1 MFSGQ
6 QPNSETRNGKVENR
20 PSSELDLESLYYN
33 FHQCTGSSR
42 QEFEDLTLGEVQN
55 IIITYVNI
63 NGKQKNKN
71 KNESKTIK
79 GEKVTYMKL

>member
-1 MFSGQ
+1 M
-6 QPNSETRNGKVENR
+6 
-20 PSSELDLESLYYN
+20 DLESLYYN

-63 NGKQKNKN
+63 NGKQKNKD
-71 KNESKTIK
+71 KHESKVIK
-79 GEKVTYMKL
+79 GEKMTYMKL